1 MEDIKQLK
9 LSDGEEIIA
18 EVLEE
23 VDDELLV
30 RLPLRIIKV
39 DLSIDRTL
47 FTFKSYMTYS
57 EFTDQIVSINLYHII
72 AISIPHEDLLE
83 QYDRAKEKI
92 KQYKL
97 ESRDLSIYDTTDSA
111 LKDAFSTVKTKIKSD
126 LKDFNKIPGEEM
138 DSASSNVI
146 YVPFSTDK
154 DKMH

>member
-1 MEDIKQLK
+1 MEIKQLK

-18 EVLEE
+18 EILDEIE
-23 VDDELLV
+23 DELLV

-47 FTFKSYMTYS
+47 FTFKSYMTYA

-72 AISIPHEDLLE
+72 AIAIPHEDLLE
-83 QYDRAKEKI
+83 QYHRAREKI
-92 KQYKL
+92 KEYKL
-97 ESRDLSIYDTTDSA
+97 DSKDLSVYDTTDSA
-111 LKDAFSTVKTKIKSD
+111 LKDAFSTMKTKIKD
-126 LKDFNKIPGEEM
+126 LNRVPGEEM
-138 DSASSNVI
+138 DSSSSNVI

>member
-1 MEDIKQLK
+1 MEIKQLK

-18 EVLEE
+18 EILDEIE
-23 VDDELLV
+23 DELLV

-47 FTFKSYMTYS
+47 FTFKSYMTYA

-72 AISIPHEDLLE
+72 AIAIPHEDLLE
-83 QYDRAKEKI
+83 QYYRAREKI
-92 KQYKL
+92 KEYKL
-97 ESRDLSIYDTTDSA
+97 DSKDLSVYDTTDSA
-111 LKDAFSTVKTKIKSD
+111 LKDAFSTIKTKIKD
-126 LKDFNKIPGEEM
+126 LNKVPGEEM